1 MAYGNRNPSQ
11 PTAGPPIHFQW
22 YYLIMT
28 LYILYLPNNF
38 TDIKG
43 NENEHWRLL
52 DWLLKNKWAICDL
65 RDQSGFKLW
74 VCLKVHRDLSWIIK
88 QIFCHSLLEILAPS
102 TNSGVVAISP
112 TPSIRTHESLLSVCF
127 FSLQWGFLKF
137 MMAPGFGFKNTT
149 LWFNQSARSKLGL
162 MTHLKSLNVCAKCY
176 FEKYEDF
183 PEQLW
188 KSNTSLNYL

>member
-1 MAYGNRNPSQ
+1 MASENRNPNQS
-11 PTAGPPIHFQW
+11 TEGPPIHFQW

-43 NENEHWRLL
+43 NENEHSRLL
-52 DWLLKNKWAICDL
+52 CWLLKNKCAICDL

-74 VCLKVHRDLSWIIK
+74 ASLKRHRNLSWIIK
-88 QIFCHSLLEILAPS
+88 QIFCHSLLETLVPL
-102 TNSGVVAISP
+102 TNFRVVTVSP
-112 TPSIRTHESLLSVCF
+112 TPSICIHESPLTVCF

-137 MMAPGFGFKNTT
+137 TMAPGFGFKNTT
-149 LWFNQSARSKLGL
+149 LWFRQSARSKLGL

-183 PEQLW
+183 PEQL
-188 KSNTSLNYL
+188 